1 MSKLAKKKEE
11 VSQISRARKLAYLK
25 EYMPMRFRS
34 NLKTKELDELV
45 KHIAFVNAVSGKGAP
60 LV

>member
-1 MSKLAKKKEE
+1 MAAKRHKKSRLSK
-11 VSQISRARKLAYLK
+11 ISRARKLAYLK

-34 NLKTKELDELV
+34 NLKAKELDELV

-60 LV
+60 LR